1 MRVSGRCRRV
11 RLRVRR
17 GGSGRGR
24 EGRSADLSLKPG
36 KANKHTNALQVYS
49 SWAVFVDTFVRV
61 GGVVEG
67 APDRISALTTA
78 SIFIDPASHAHVVA
92 THDQV
97 SSCRRLVRRV
107 RGVRSAVRVRV

>member
-1 MRVSGRCRRV
+1 M
-11 RLRVRR
+11 
-17 GGSGRGR
+17 
-24 EGRSADLSLKPG
+24 
-36 KANKHTNALQVYS
+36 YS

-78 SIFIDPASHAHVVA
+78 SIFIDPASHAQVVA

-107 RGVRSAVRVRV
+107 RSAVRVRV